1 MATLPNG
8 AGGYQIGDGNLT
20 EVQLNTQ
27 ATPATATVTA
37 TLTTAQ
43 LLNGIILG
51 TPTTTA
57 AAYTLPLATDLD
69 AVVTSAKVNSSF
81 DFVVINTNGSG
92 GGVITI
98 TTNTGWTI
106 GSSGSQGLMT
116 VTTAGTAQKYRAVKS
131 GDGAWALYRVA

>member
-1 MATLPNG
+1 MALPNG

-20 EVQLNTQ
+20 EVQMNTQ
-27 ATPATATVTA
+27 STPATATVTA
-37 TLTTAQ
+37 TLTTTQ

>member
-1 MATLPNG
+1 MALPNG
-8 AGGYQIGDGNLT
+8 AGGYQLGDGNLN
-20 EVQLNTQ
+20 EVQIRTQ

-57 AAYTLPLATDLD
+57 AAYTLPLAADLD
-69 AVVTSAKVNSSF
+69 AAVSSAKVNSCF
-81 DFVVINTNGSG
+81 DFTVVNTNGSG
-92 GGVITI
+92 SGVITI
-98 TTNTGWTI
+98 TTNTGWSI

-116 VTTAGTAQKYRAVKS
+116 VTTAGTAQTYRAVKT
-131 GDGAWALYRVA
+131 GDGAWSLYRVG

>member
-1 MATLPNG
+1 MALPNG
-8 AGGYQIGDGNLT
+8 AGGYQVGDGNLT

-37 TLTTAQ
+37 TLTTTQ

-92 GGVITI
+92 SGVITI

>member
-1 MATLPNG
+1 MALPNG
-8 AGGYQIGDGNLT
+8 AGGYQIGDGNLA
-20 EVQLNTQ
+20 EIQLNTQ
-27 ATPATATVTA
+27 TTPATATVTA
-37 TLTTAQ
+37 TLTTTQ

-81 DFVVINTNGSG
+81 DFVVVNTNGSG

>member
-1 MATLPNG
+1 MALPNG
-8 AGGYQIGDGNLT
+8 AGGYQIGDGNLA

-116 VTTAGTAQKYRAVKS
+116 VTTAGTAQTYRAVKS

>member
-1 MATLPNG
+1 MALPNG
-8 AGGYQIGDGNLT
+8 AGGYQVGDGNLS

-27 ATPATATVTA
+27 TTPATATVTA
-37 TLTTAQ
+37 TLTTTQ

-69 AVVTSAKVNSSF
+69 AVVSSAKVNSSF

-92 GGVITI
+92 SGVITI

-116 VTTAGTAQKYRAVKS
+116 VTTAGTAQKYRAVKT

>member
-8 AGGYQIGDGNLT
+8 AGGYQIGDGNLA

-37 TLTTAQ
+37 TLTTTQ

-69 AVVTSAKVNSSF
+69 AVVSSAKVNSSF

-92 GGVITI
+92 SGVITI

-106 GSSGSQGLMT
+106 GTSGSQGLMT

-131 GDGAWALYRVA
+131 GDGAWALYRIA

>member
-1 MATLPNG
+1 MALPNG
-8 AGGYQIGDGNLT
+8 AGGYQVGDGNLA
-20 EVQLNTQ
+20 EIQLNTQ
-27 ATPATATVTA
+27 TTPATATVTA

-57 AAYTLPLATDLD
+57 AAYTLPLATDVD
-69 AVVTSAKVNSSF
+69 AVVSSAKVNSSF
-81 DFVVINTNGSG
+81 DFVVVNTNGSG

-116 VTTAGTAQKYRAVKS
+116 VTTAGTAQTYRAVKS

>member
-1 MATLPNG
+1 MALPNG

-20 EVQLNTQ
+20 EVQMNTQ
-27 ATPATATVTA
+27 STPATATVTA
-37 TLTTAQ
+37 TLTTTQ

-106 GSSGSQGLMT
+106 GTSGSQGLMT
-116 VTTAGTAQKYRAVKS
+116 VTTAGTAQKYRAVKT

>member
-1 MATLPNG
+1 MALPNG

-69 AVVTSAKVNSSF
+69 AVVSSAKVGSSF
-81 DFVVINTNGSG
+81 EFVVINTNGSG
-92 GGVITI
+92 AGVITI
-98 TTNTGWTI
+98 TTNTGWSI
-106 GSSGSQGLMT
+106 GTSGSQGLMT
-116 VTTAGTAQKYRAVKS
+116 VTTAGTAQNYRAVKT
-131 GDGAWALYRVA
+131 GDAAWSLYRVG

>member
-8 AGGYQIGDGNLT
+8 AGGYQVGDGNLN
-20 EVQLNTQ
+20 EVQMNTQ

-43 LLNGIILG
+43 LLNGILLG

-69 AVVTSAKVNSSF
+69 AAVSSAKVGSSF
-81 DFVVINTNGSG
+81 DFTVVNTNGSG

-116 VTTAGTAQKYRAVKS
+116 VTTAGTAQAYRAVKT
-131 GDGAWALYRVA
+131 GDGAWSLYRVA

>member
-1 MATLPNG
+1 MALPNG
-8 AGGYQIGDGNLT
+8 AGGYQVGDGNLA
-20 EVQLNTQ
+20 EIQLNTQ
-27 ATPATATVTA
+27 TTPATATVTA

-116 VTTAGTAQKYRAVKS
+116 VTTAGTAQTYRAVKS

>member
-1 MATLPNG
+1 MALPNG
-8 AGGYQIGDGNLT
+8 GGGYQVGDGNLN

-27 ATPATATVTA
+27 TIPATATVTT

-57 AAYTLPLATDLD
+57 AAYTLPLAVDLD
-69 AVVTSAKVNSSF
+69 NAVSSAKVNSSF
-81 DFVVINTNGSG
+81 DFVVVNTNGSG

-98 TTNTGWTI
+98 TTNTGWSI
-106 GSSGSQGLMT
+106 GTSGSQGLMT
-116 VTTAGTAQKYRAVKS
+116 VTTAGTAQMYRAVKT
-131 GDGAWALYRVA
+131 GDGTWALYRIS

>member
-1 MATLPNG
+1 MALPNG
-8 AGGYQIGDGNLT
+8 AGGYQLGDGNLN
-20 EVQLNTQ
+20 EVQIRTQ

-43 LLNGIILG
+43 VLNGLLLG

-69 AVVTSAKVNSSF
+69 AAVSSAKVNSCF

-106 GSSGSQGLMT
+106 GSAGSQGLMT
-116 VTTAGTAQKYRAVKS
+116 VTTAGTAQSYRAVKT
-131 GDGAWALYRVA
+131 GDGAWSLYRVG

>member
-1 MATLPNG
+1 MALPNG

-20 EVQLNTQ
+20 EVQMNTQ

-69 AVVTSAKVNSSF
+69 AVVSSAKVGSSF
-81 DFVVINTNGSG
+81 EFVVINTNGSG
-92 GGVITI
+92 AGVITI
-98 TTNTGWTI
+98 TTNTGWSI
-106 GSSGSQGLMT
+106 GTSGSQGLMT
-116 VTTAGTAQKYRAVKS
+116 VTTAGTAQNYRAVKT
-131 GDGAWALYRVA
+131 GDAAWSLYRVG

>member
-1 MATLPNG
+1 MALPNG

-27 ATPATATVTA
+27 STPATATVTA
-37 TLTTAQ
+37 TLTTTQ

-69 AVVTSAKVNSSF
+69 AVVSSAKVGSSF
-81 DFVVINTNGSG
+81 EFVVINTNGSG
-92 GGVITI
+92 AGVITI
-98 TTNTGWTI
+98 TTNTGWSI
-106 GSSGSQGLMT
+106 GTSGSQGLMT
-116 VTTAGTAQKYRAVKS
+116 VTTAGTAQNYRAVKT
-131 GDGAWALYRVA
+131 GDAAWSLYRVG

>member
-1 MATLPNG
+1 MALPNG
-8 AGGYQIGDGNLT
+8 AGGYQIGDGNLN
-20 EVQLNTQ
+20 EVQLRTQ

-43 LLNGIILG
+43 ILNGILLG

-69 AVVTSAKVNSSF
+69 AAVPSAKVNSCF
-81 DFVVINTNGSG
+81 DFTVVNTNGSG
-92 GGVITI
+92 SGVITI

-106 GSSGSQGLMT
+106 GSSGSLGLMT
-116 VTTAGTAQKYRAVKS
+116 VTTAGTAQSYRAVKT
-131 GDGAWALYRVA
+131 GDGSWTLYRIA

>member
-8 AGGYQIGDGNLT
+8 AGGYQVGDGNLN

-27 ATPATATVTA
+27 TTPATATVTA

-57 AAYTLPLATDLD
+57 AAYTLPLAADLD
-69 AVVTSAKVNSSF
+69 AAVSSAKVSSSF
-81 DFVVINTNGSG
+81 DFSVVNTNGSG
-92 GGVITI
+92 SGVITI
-98 TTNTGWTI
+98 TTNTGWSI

-116 VTTAGTAQKYRAVKS
+116 VTTAGTSQMYRAVKT
-131 GDGAWALYRVA
+131 GDAAWSLYRIA

>member
-1 MATLPNG
+1 MALPNG
-8 AGGYQIGDGNLT
+8 AGGYQVGDGNLA
-20 EVQLNTQ
+20 EIQLNTQ
-27 ATPATATVTA
+27 TTPATATVTA